1 MPPGAGNPDPTI
13 PIRPVG
19 PSGAAGGFGSADP
32 TVAVPVA
39 TGGGPGS
46 GGGSGGPGSG
56 GGSGGPGS
64 GGGSGGPGDETD
76 NRKWWWILGVIIAA
90 IIIVVIVVLL
100 SGGDSKKSSPSTT
113 TTSSSTTT
121 STAPKV
127 STTAG
132 TTTTT
137 AAAAP
142 QILQFTASP
151 NPVTCSGGVPTTTV
165 TLTWSSQSAD
175 SATVSID
182 NPSSS
187 VGTYGPSGQQQFT
200 FSCSAS
206 PLQHTYYLKVTGSGG
221 QTAQNSILVTGNT
234 SP

>member
-19 PSGAAGGFGSADP
+19 PSDAAGGFGSSDP

-46 GGGSGGPGSG
+46 GGGSGGSGGSGSG
-56 GGSGGPGS
+56 GGPGP
-64 GGGSGGPGDETD
+64 GGPGDEAN

-90 IIIVVIVVLL
+90 IIIVVIIVLL

-121 STAPKV
+121 STAPQV

-137 AAAAP
+137 VAAAP

-151 NPVTCSGGVPTTTV
+151 NPVTCPVGAASTTV

-187 VGTYGPSGQQQFT
+187 VGTYGPSGQEPFT

-221 QTAQNSILVTGNT
+221 QTAQDSILVTGT
-234 SP
+234 P